1 VRTVTDG
8 GMTIG
13 RFGRRTGLTPKALR
27 HYDATGVLHPAAVDP
42 DTGYRS
48 YAPEQVAAGR
58 LIRRLRDLDVPLD
71 VVREVLKAQAAGD
84 DVFARSSLGAH
95 LRTVDAALFRYQRI
109 AHRLRMMLEAEE
121 VFEMQMN
128 EMVEVEE
135 RRQLAKDLFNETW
148 SLLETPDR
156 TPAQELRMLHMAHA
170 SRFHWGEVGT
180 AENVCVGEWQVA
192 RVYTV
197 LGRVE
202 PALFHAE
209 RCMDVCR
216 AERFDDWKLAYAH
229 EALARAHR
237 LAGDEAAYREHLAR
251 AEAILATITDPEERE
266 LLEGDLATLR
276 P

>member
-1 VRTVTDG
+1 
-8 GMTIG
+8 MTIG
-13 RFGRRTGLTPKALR
+13 RFGRLTGLTPKAVR

-48 YAPEQVAAGR
+48 YALEQVAAGR
-58 LIRRLRDLDVPLD
+58 LIRRLRALDVPLD

-84 DVFARSSLGAH
+84 EELARSALAAH
-95 LRTVDAALFRYQRI
+95 VRNVDAALFRHQRI
-109 AHRLRMMLEAEE
+109 AHRLRMLLEAEE
-121 VFEMQMN
+121 VFEVQTN

-148 SLLETPDR
+148 SLLETPNR
-156 TPAQELRMLHMAHA
+156 TPEQDLRMLHMAHA
-170 SRFHWGEVGT
+170 SRFHWGEVGA
-180 AENVCVGEWQVA
+180 AENVSVGEWQVS

-197 LGRVE
+197 LDRIE
-202 PALFHAE
+202 PALFHAG

-216 AERFDDWKLAYAH
+216 AEGFDDWKLAYAH

-237 LAGDEAAYREHLAR
+237 LAGDEAAYREHLAA
-251 AEAILATITDPEERE
+251 AEAILAGITDPEERE